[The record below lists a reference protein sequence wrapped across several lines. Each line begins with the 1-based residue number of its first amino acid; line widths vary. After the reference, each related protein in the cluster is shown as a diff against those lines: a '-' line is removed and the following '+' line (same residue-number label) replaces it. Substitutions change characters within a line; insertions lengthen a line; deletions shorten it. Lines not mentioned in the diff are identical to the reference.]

1 MVEPKPIHRGRFRF
15 GWQVMTWILSNW
27 VERRASQED
36 HLKNAIDVWLKAQG
50 AILQATESL
59 RKHYGNVASIR
70 FIEKSMNRMA
80 LEITSSRESTPARK
94 TEETKTT
101 VLLLE
106 FVPEVPQIVVS
117 SDRGK
122 HQRFPIEADCD
133 HAFINL
139 CGREILFDEFSKC
152 VLEEAFFDA
161 TTRPVD
167 RKNESER
174 ALEYINELVRNYDA
188 QQDGTSGRTR

>member
-1 MVEPKPIHRGRFRF
+1 
-15 GWQVMTWILSNW
+15 MTWMLNNW

-36 HLKNAIDVWLKAQG
+36 HLKNAIEVWMKAQG

-59 RKHYGNVASIR
+59 RKHYGEVASIR
-70 FIEKSMNRMA
+70 FVEKSMQRMV
-80 LEITSSRESTPARK
+80 LEIIPSRGRTPGRK
-94 TEETKTT
+94 TGEVKTT

-117 SDRGK
+117 SDRAK
-122 HQRFPIEADCD
+122 LQRFPIEADCD

-139 CGREILFDEFSKC
+139 RGREILFDEFSRC
-152 VLEEAFFDA
+152 VLEEAFFDPA
-161 TTRPVD
+161 TAGPVD
-167 RKNESER
+167 RKNETER

-188 QQDGTSGRTR
+188 QQDGRGGRTP

>member
-1 MVEPKPIHRGRFRF
+1 
-15 GWQVMTWILSNW
+15 MTWMLSNW

-36 HLKNAIDVWLKAQG
+36 HLKNAIEVWLKAQG

-59 RKHYGNVASIR
+59 RKHYGDVASIR
-70 FIEKSMNRMA
+70 FIDKSMNRMA
-80 LEITSSRESTPARK
+80 LEITSSRESAPARK
-94 TEETKTT
+94 TGEMKTT

-106 FVPEVPQIVVS
+106 FVPEAPQIVVS
-117 SDRGK
+117 SDRGRL
-122 HQRFPIEADCD
+122 QRFPIEADCD

-152 VLEEAFFDA
+152 VLEEAFFNPA
-161 TTRPVD
+161 RAGSVD
-167 RKNESER
+167 RKNESEKT
-174 ALEYINELVRNYDA
+174 LEYINELVRNYDA